1 MKIYLAGKVPKG
13 DEEAKTFHNWR
24 DDYKNIL
31 QRIFPDANCIE
42 PYHLDLDES
51 DLLLVVG
58 SDCKHIKDSSL
69 VVINAEE
76 KLGVGTA
83 TELVIAKHYQKP
95 VIAVLPKDSHH
106 RRSNVVFHGKL
117 VKDWIHPFIFVFSDF
132 IVESV
137 NEVDNIKDKVLNTE
151 IKSISIIDESVNYF
165 KQQRLS

>member
-13 DEEAKTFHNWR
+13 DNEAKTFHNWR
-24 DDYKNIL
+24 NEYKKVL
-31 QRIFPDANCIE
+31 QRLFHDADCIE
-42 PYHLDLDES
+42 PYHLDLDEG
-51 DLLLVVG
+51 DYLLVVG

-69 VVINAEE
+69 VVLNAED

-95 VIAVLPKDSHH
+95 VITVLPKDSHH

-117 VKDWIHPFIFVFSDF
+117 IKDWIHPFIFVFSDF

-137 NEVDNIKDKVLNTE
+137 GEVEKIKDKVFDTE
-151 IKSISIIDESVNYF
+151 IKNISIIDESVNYF
-165 KQQRLS
+165 EQQK